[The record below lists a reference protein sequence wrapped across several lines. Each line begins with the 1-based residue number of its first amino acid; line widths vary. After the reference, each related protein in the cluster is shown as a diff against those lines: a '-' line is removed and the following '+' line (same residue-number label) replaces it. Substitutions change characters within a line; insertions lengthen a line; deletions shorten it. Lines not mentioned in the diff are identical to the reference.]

1 MEATGT
7 CVAARGLTRE
17 KTYSNGSSDGKQ
29 KAQRTLRLSLA
40 RVATKLKSV
49 VRLEVIMAEI
59 VLEEDDCLKLVVEA
73 EPGDVRVCFREKENG
88 PYGWFETSAC
98 WHEIDHL
105 EKALSLVKS
114 NAQAHVSSEAR

>member
-1 MEATGT
+1 MHP
-7 CVAARGLTRE
+7 
-17 KTYSNGSSDGKQ
+17 
-29 KAQRTLRLSLA
+29 TLRLSLA